1 MHSSEE
7 PDDRDTTLLGDEQ
20 QANGKKKQTPLPLVQ
35 LSIVYLVQFAEP
47 ITATV
52 IYPFINQLVRETG
65 ITGGDERKTGYF
77 AGIIQSVFFFAE
89 AVLVVPWGMASDR
102 YGRRPVLLLG
112 PLGLAIVML
121 GFGMSTAYWP
131 LVAFRC
137 MQGAFN
143 GNIGVSKSIVGEIT
157 DSTNIADA
165 FAFTPAVWASGV
177 TIGPFIGG
185 LLSDPAT
192 RWPQTFGKI
201 PYFKTHPYFL
211 PCLVASFLSLSI
223 FLMALAA
230 LKETLPSAMVR
241 QKQKLGNSGPSTTS
255 LISDDDAPRY
265 GSIGSSHLRTGDSSS
280 TIENGDEP
288 LSLRDDPTPS
298 SLPSLLKL
306 PVVRIIL
313 INYAFL
319 GFCDMSVQVLT
330 PLMWSTSIEH
340 GGLGLSPYTIGVT
353 MGAYGVL
360 NAFLQILF
368 LGKFIKRFGPRRVHI
383 ACFSSLLISF
393 SSFPIAAF
401 FARRANGTDW
411 QVWTMIIV
419 SLAAQSMRSGA
430 YGEEFASRCLTW
442 IIRFERA
449 TGSLMV
455 IITGSAP
462 SQSSLGA
469 MNGLSQAVGSITR
482 SLGPSFASSLHSISL
497 QQQLAGGNAVYYI
510 MMIIVAFGIRFTFM
524 LPGRLHHS

>member
-430 YGEEFASRCLTW
+430 YG
-442 IIRFERA
+442 
-449 TGSLMV
+449 SLMV